1 MQLVSFVT
9 LHVLNLCT
17 TLTPAT
23 AIARIQSARAP
34 STYDSDHPTARK
46 VDIGAPAVAQALAWL
61 TEVTGRNDNESH
73 AELVV
78 KVVPPSHVHVTVS
91 SSAGSSKSPS
101 VGAWDN
107 FLNAWTSL
115 VGDPVFSKW
124 IVLAFICSVVLNAF
138 LIKGI
143 ASGAGLGMSLPGLSG
158 GAGVR
163 FSAKNL
169 GVVRETESGGEE
181 EDIKAKVHS
190 QETKAEEQIT
200 IRESVPVKDEK
211 RERSGTVVA
220 SDRKDKP
227 MFDIGRIRTS
237 VEKIPKEYGASHIIR
252 PAPIR
257 VAHVAVDS
265 PTAPTAN
272 TLALDLVDRKLE
284 LAQAHAHANAN
295 VNGSSSSSNVA
306 SEGPSSPESPETA
319 HREPTRSLEECID
332 IFENGPR
339 PVSASLRL
347 LSDEEVVML
356 SQDGKIQ
363 AYALEKMLGDFER
376 AVRIR
381 RALICKLFSCLCFE
395 IYC

>member
-1 MQLVSFVT
+1 MSFVT

-91 SSAGSSKSPS
+91 SSAGSFKSPS

-339 PVSASLRL
+339 PVSASLSL

-395 IYC
+395 INC

>member
-295 VNGSSSSSNVA
+295 VNGSSSSSTVA